1 MNKSGV
7 NFPNAYIALS
17 DKKVMSFNPPVYGV
31 LMRNIFTGDY
41 RIDENSRVIPL
52 AFEQGEKLIE
62 GYWVLRGKNREKA
75 VTLGNDGRYMKSAVL
90 ATGVF

>member
-1 MNKSGV
+1 MPRKGV
-7 NFPNAYIALS
+7 FICVKILLCARKMKPKRF
-17 DKKVMSFNPPVYGV
+17 DRKM
-31 LMRNIFTGDY
+31 
-41 RIDENSRVIPL
+41 
-52 AFEQGEKLIE
+52 IE